1 VRVTAW
7 LAVIALLV
15 GPSRPALS
23 AESGGYPA
31 RYIVFAIDESGAVKP
46 QYQTLVRLAH
56 PRPEPTEAGLTA
68 WLSTATAE
76 DEHVGVRLLDAQ
88 GGVAF
93 RGTAIVPRW
102 LRTEAGLHGT
112 GSEAPALVPQPG
124 RAFVVRVP
132 VLEGSRLRLDLAQSE
147 GVVRDGAHD
156 FDMRALIADSS
167 LPLASY
173 EPKARLLSVPPPNSG
188 NRVDLLVMG
197 DGYTTAQSAKFATD
211 AAGVIANF
219 FGLSPYSAYQSF
231 FNTDTVFTAS
241 SQSGADHPPYDAS
254 CAGNAYP
261 PVCCADP
268 TMQTDPLRNTYVQ
281 TAFDAT
287 YCTSNIHRLLTVSSA
302 KVLAAAAVRP
312 DWDEILVVVNDTTYG
327 GAGGGFS
334 VLSTNANAVLVAQ
347 HEFGHTFSRLA
358 DEYTSAYPGYPV
370 CSELGTPTPC
380 DPNVTDQ
387 TNRALLKWASWVLP
401 ATPVPTPDAAPY
413 LNVVGLFEGANYQTM
428 GQYRPMHTCAMR
440 ALGAPFCAICAQEFV
455 LRLYRGGWSGVPTVP
470 GIDNIEP
477 GGESPIPGVV
487 RMSSPGSKTFSV
499 TLLQPSPATVGVR
512 WQVDGVP
519 VGGAT
524 STSFTFTPPGP
535 GRYEVKVIAQDA
547 TSLVQSA
554 MAGTSLTH
562 SRTWTVNVGA
572 AKFYSVAPCRIVDTR
587 GADAPALVGGQTRA
601 FTVATKCLV
610 PLTAWAVS
618 MNLTVTAPTSAGD
631 LRVFPAGSSL
641 PSSSAL
647 NYGAGQT
654 RANNAVLSLNG
665 AGKLAVLCEQQS
677 GQAHFILDV
686 NGYFE

>member
-1 VRVTAW
+1 VRVTAS
-7 LAVIALLV
+7 LAVMALLL
-15 GPSRPALS
+15 ALS
-23 AESGGYPA
+23 RSARAAEPGGYPA
-31 RYIVFAIDESGAVKP
+31 RYLVFAIDESGAVKP
-46 QYQTLVRLAH
+46 QFQAVVRLAH
-56 PRPEPTEAGLTA
+56 PRPEPSEAALAA
-68 WLSTATAE
+68 WLGTATTE
-76 DEHVGVRLLDAQ
+76 DEHVSVRLLDAR

-93 RGTAIVPRW
+93 RGTALVPRW

-112 GSEAPALVPQPG
+112 GPEAQALVPLPS

-132 VLEGSRLRLDLAQSE
+132 VLEGSRLRLDFAQS
-147 GVVRDGAHD
+147 DGAAPDAVHA
-156 FDMRALIADSS
+156 FDMDSLITDSS
-167 LPLASY
+167 LSLAGY
-173 EPKARLLSVPPPNSG
+173 EPKARLLSVPPPNSA

-197 DGYTTAQSAKFATD
+197 DGYTAAQSAKFATD

-219 FGLSPYSAYQSF
+219 FGLSPYSAYKSF
-231 FNTDTVFTAS
+231 FNTATVFTAS

-254 CAGNAYP
+254 CGGNTYP
-261 PVCCADP
+261 PVCCADQA
-268 TMQTDPLRNTYVQ
+268 MQTDPLRNTYVQ

-287 YCTSNIHRLLTVSSA
+287 YCTSNIHRLLTVNSA
-302 KVLAAAAVRP
+302 KVLAAAAIRP

-370 CSELGTPTPC
+370 CSELGAPTPC

-401 ATPVPTPDAAPY
+401 ATPVPTSDTAPY
-413 LNVVGLFEGANYQTM
+413 AGVVGLFEGANYQTT
-428 GQYRPMHTCAMR
+428 GQYRPMHTCAMKV
-440 ALGAPFCAICAQEFV
+440 LGAPFCAICAQEFV
-455 LRLYRGGWSGVPTVP
+455 LRLYRR
-470 GIDNIEP
+470 GIDNLEP
-477 GGESPIPGVV
+477 GGESPTPGVV
-487 RMSSPGSKTFSV
+487 AMSSAGSQTFSV

-519 VGGAT
+519 VAGAT
-524 STSFTFTPPGP
+524 STSFTFTPPGA

-547 TSLVQSA
+547 TPLVQAA

-572 AKFYSVAPCRIVDTR
+572 SKFYSVAPCRIVDTR
-587 GADAPALVGGQTRA
+587 GADAPALVAGQTRA
-601 FTVATKCLV
+601 FTVASKCLV
-610 PLTAWAVS
+610 PPTAWAVS
-618 MNLTVTAPTSAGD
+618 LNLTVTAPTSAGD
-631 LRVFPAGSSL
+631 LRVFPAGSPL

-665 AGKLAVLCEQQS
+665 AGSLAVLCEQQS
-677 GQAHFILDV
+677 GQAHLILDV